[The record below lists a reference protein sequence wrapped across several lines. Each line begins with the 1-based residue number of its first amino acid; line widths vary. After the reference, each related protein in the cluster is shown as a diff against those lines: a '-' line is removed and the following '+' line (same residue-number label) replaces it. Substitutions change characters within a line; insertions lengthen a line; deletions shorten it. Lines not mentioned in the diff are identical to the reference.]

1 MGKKL
6 SIFGVVIMTKEE
18 SANFILHAKSKQFYW
33 EGNGQLS
40 IKTFFNGKAHYK
52 TNKGFFAV
60 EESRYLL
67 LNEGAYT
74 ILIDEPKVVESFCL
88 FFKEGFAEEVFRSL
102 IDTNDHLLSDPFKDT
117 SSIGFFE
124 KTYHKNNTLSSQLE
138 NFRQTLPSLDIHS
151 IGYEEHFHKIMY
163 SILNEHV
170 NTYKEI
176 ENLHAIRHSTREE
189 LFRRVS
195 IAHDY
200 IRSYFDKPIKLDEI
214 ARVACISPNHLL
226 RTYYQIYGRTPHQ
239 HISEFRIQ
247 KAKQL
252 LSNTDKNMTDIT
264 FILGF
269 QNPVSFSKMFKQ
281 HVGIPPIEYRKKVIL
296 DKKY

>member
-1 MGKKL
+1 MPKND
-6 SIFGVVIMTKEE
+6 ST
-18 SANFILHAKSKQFYW
+18 NFVLNAKSKQFYW

-74 ILIDEPKVVESFCL
+74 ISIEEPKVVESFCL
-88 FFKEGFAEEVFRSL
+88 FFKDGFAEEVLHSL
-102 IDTNDHLLSDPFKDT
+102 KETNERLLSDPFKDT

-124 KTYHKNNTLSSQLE
+124 KTYHKNNTLSYQLE
-138 NFRQTLPSLDIHS
+138 YFMQILPSLDIDS
-151 IGYEEHFHKIMY
+151 VGYEEQFHKIMF
-163 SILNEHV
+163 SILNEHI
-170 NTYKEI
+170 NTYTEI
-176 ENLHAIRHSTREE
+176 ESLHAIRNSTREE
-189 LFRRVS
+189 LYRRVS

-200 IRSYFDKPIKLDEI
+200 IRSYFNQPIKLEE
-214 ARVACISPNHLL
+214 VAKAACLSPNHLL
-226 RTYYQIYGRTPHQ
+226 RTYSQIYGRTPHQ
-239 HISEFRIQ
+239 HISVFRIQ

-252 LSNTDKNMTDIT
+252 LAELDRNMTDIT
-264 FILGF
+264 FELGF

-281 HVGIPPIEYRKKVIL
+281 HVGLSPREYRKKVRS
-296 DKKY
+296 DK

>member
-1 MGKKL
+1 
-6 SIFGVVIMTKEE
+6 MTKNG
-18 SANFILHAKSKQFYW
+18 SANFVLHAKSEQFYW
-33 EGNGQLS
+33 VGNGQLS

-74 ILIDEPKVVESFCL
+74 ISIDEPRVVESFCV

-102 IDTNDHLLSDPFKDT
+102 KETNDRLLSDPFKDT

-124 KTYHKNNTLSSQLE
+124 KTYHKNNALSSQLE
-138 NFRQTLPSLDIHS
+138 NFKQMLPNLDIDS
-151 IGYEEHFHKIMY
+151 IGYEEQFHKIMY
-163 SILNEHV
+163 SILNEHL
-170 NTYKEI
+170 NAYKEI
-176 ENLHAIRHSTREE
+176 ESLHAIRHSTREE
-189 LFRRVS
+189 LYRRVS
-195 IAHDY
+195 MAHDY
-200 IRSYFDKPIKLDEI
+200 IRAYFDKPINLDDV
-214 ARVACISPNHLL
+214 AKVACLSPNHLI
-226 RTYYQIYGRTPHQ
+226 RTYFQVYGKTPHQ

-252 LSNTDKNMTDIT
+252 LSKAGKNMTDIT
-264 FILGF
+264 FLLGF

-281 HVGIPPIEYRKKVIL
+281 HVGISPMEYRKQVIL
-296 DKKY
+296 DKKN

>member
-1 MGKKL
+1 MSK
-6 SIFGVVIMTKEE
+6 SDST
-18 SANFILHAKSKQFYW
+18 NFVLHAKSEQFYW

-74 ILIDEPKVVESFCL
+74 ISIEEPKVVESFCL
-88 FFKEGFAEEVFRSL
+88 FFKDGFAEEVLHSL
-102 IDTNDHLLSDPFKDT
+102 KETNERLLSDPFKDT
-117 SSIGFFE
+117 STIGFFE
-124 KTYHKNNTLSSQLE
+124 KTYHKNNILSYQLE
-138 NFRQTLPSLDIHS
+138 YFMQILPSLDINS
-151 IGYEEHFHKIMY
+151 VGYEEQFHKIMY
-163 SILNEHV
+163 SILNEHI

-176 ENLHAIRHSTREE
+176 ESLHAIRHSTREE

-200 IRSYFDKPIKLDEI
+200 IRSYFDNPIKLDEI
-214 ARVACISPNHLL
+214 SRVACLSPNHLL

-252 LSNTDKNMTDIT
+252 YIKS
-264 FILGF
+264 
-269 QNPVSFSKMFKQ
+269 
-281 HVGIPPIEYRKKVIL
+281 R
-296 DKKY
+296 

>member
-1 MGKKL
+1 MPKND
-6 SIFGVVIMTKEE
+6 ST
-18 SANFILHAKSKQFYW
+18 NFVLNAKSKQFYW

-74 ILIDEPKVVESFCL
+74 ISIEEPKVVESFCL
-88 FFKEGFAEEVFRSL
+88 FFKDGFAEEVL
-102 IDTNDHLLSDPFKDT
+102 HCLKETNERLLSDPFKDT

-124 KTYHKNNTLSSQLE
+124 KTYHKNNNLSYQLE
-138 NFRQTLPSLDIHS
+138 YFMQILPSLDIDS
-151 IGYEEHFHKIMY
+151 VGYEEQFHKIMF
-163 SILNEHV
+163 SIINEHI
-170 NTYKEI
+170 NTYTEI
-176 ENLHAIRHSTREE
+176 ESLHAIRNSTREE
-189 LFRRVS
+189 LYRRVS

-200 IRSYFDKPIKLDEI
+200 IRSYFNQPIKLEEV
-214 ARVACISPNHLL
+214 AKVACLSPNHLL
-226 RTYYQIYGRTPHQ
+226 RTYSQIYGRTPHQ
-239 HISEFRIQ
+239 HITVFRIQ

-252 LSNTDKNMTDIT
+252 LAELDHNMTDIT
-264 FILGF
+264 FELGF

-281 HVGIPPIEYRKKVIL
+281 HVGLSPKEYRKKVRS
-296 DKKY
+296 DKKL